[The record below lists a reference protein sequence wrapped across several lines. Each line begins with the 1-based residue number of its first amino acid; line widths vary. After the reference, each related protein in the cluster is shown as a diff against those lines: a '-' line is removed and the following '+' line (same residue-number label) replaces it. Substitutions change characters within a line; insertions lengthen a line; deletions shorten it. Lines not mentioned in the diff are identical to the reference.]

1 MSMIACRA
9 RFQTGEISKENY
21 LEEMYAFHTYLFEY
35 AKFIKNTD
43 IQNIQI
49 QEEGLTFT
57 LRNFNIKLLCSKP
70 DKRVTPIEIL
80 NFSSYEKKEAEI
92 FFSLLAPNM
101 VFFDIGAHVGFYSI
115 QAAKREKTIKIYAFE
130 PIPQT
135 FDTLKKNILLNKVD
149 NIYPYNIGFLD
160 INEDVDFYFDP
171 IMSGNASARNLSGI
185 NSKKI
190 TSRVVSLDSFL
201 FENQSISVDIIK
213 CDIEGGELLVFR
225 GGLSALKKNIPI
237 IFTEMLRKWSEKF
250 SYHPNEIIRLLAGL
264 GYRCF
269 TVAGDKL
276 VEFFIMNK
284 ESLETN
290 FFFLHNDKHSE
301 QIKSLVY

>member
-1 MSMIACRA
+1 MIACRA

-21 LEEMYAFHTYLFEY
+21 LEKMYEFHSYLFEY
-35 AKFIKNTD
+35 TKFIKSTD
-43 IQNIQI
+43 IWNIEI
-49 QEEGLTFT
+49 QEEGLIFT
-57 LRNFNIKLLCSKP
+57 LRNFNIKLLCTKL

-115 QAAKREKTIKIYAFE
+115 QAAKREETIKIYAFE

-135 FDTLKKNILLNKVD
+135 FDMLKKNILLNNVD
-149 NIYPYNIGFLD
+149 NIHPYNVGFLD
-160 INEDVDFYFDP
+160 VNEDVDFYFNP

-190 TSRVVSLDSFL
+190 TSKVVSLDNFL
-201 FENQSISVDIIK
+201 LENEISSIDIIK

-225 GGLSALKKNIPI
+225 GGLDSLKKNLPI

-250 SYHPNEIIRLLAGL
+250 NYHPNEIIQLLAGL

-269 TVAGDKL
+269 TASGEKL
-276 VEFFIMNK
+276 IEFFIMNK

-290 FFFLHNDKHSE
+290 FFFLHNEKHSE